1 VEENT
6 SKESRQVRGYNF
18 STIQPTPL
26 EKPFVA
32 LLAPEVMKL
41 VGLQDRYD
49 SFTSKGNVDD
59 ELAELLS
66 GGKLFPDSKP
76 LAHCYAGH

>member
-1 VEENT
+1 
-6 SKESRQVRGYNF
+6 
-18 STIQPTPL
+18 
-26 EKPFVA
+26 VA